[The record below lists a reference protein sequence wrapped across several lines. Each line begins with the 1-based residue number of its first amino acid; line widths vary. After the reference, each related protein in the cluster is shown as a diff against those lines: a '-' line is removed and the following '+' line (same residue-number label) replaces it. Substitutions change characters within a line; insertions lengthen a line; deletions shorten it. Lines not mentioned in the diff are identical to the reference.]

1 MNAPTA
7 NNSTISLL
15 ESARQLAPQI
25 RAAANEIDASRELP
39 RPLFEAIADAG
50 LFHMCVP
57 RALGGLEVDFPQ
69 QVLIAE
75 ELGKADAS
83 TAWAV
88 GQGATFASWSM
99 YLQPATVR
107 EIWIDT
113 PRSVVSNTPEP
124 NGKAIVVPGG
134 YRVSGRH
141 GFSTGCMHASWV
153 ASQAQIIDNG
163 VVRQRNGVPELR
175 FFFMP
180 KSEVQVLD
188 TWNTRGMRGTG
199 THHFEVKDVFVPEA
213 RSVYTRG
220 APRVTDG
227 TRYRI
232 PTTLIFLGGD
242 AAVGLAVARNCI
254 DTFCEL
260 AGGKS
265 PRHMTGLLREQPVAQ
280 YNVGQCEALLRS
292 ARALLMEA
300 VGDIWDGVSRNG
312 ELTLAQRAN
321 MRLAG
326 THAIRTAVKIVESI
340 YADCGATAIFEGNL
354 LHRLFQ
360 DIHVITQHLQ
370 SRRVFYE
377 MIGKFQMGLP
387 IDEARL

>member
-7 NNSTISLL
+7 AAVSPL
-15 ESARQLAPQI
+15 ESAKTLAPMI
-25 RAAANEIDASRELP
+25 RASAEEIEKTRELP
-39 RPLFEAIADAG
+39 RPLFEALADAG
-50 LFHMCVP
+50 LFHLCVP
-57 RALGGLEVDFPQ
+57 RVLGGLEVDFPQ
-69 QVLIAE
+69 QVRIAE

-83 TAWAV
+83 VAWAV
-88 GQGATFASWSM
+88 NQGATFASFSAYM
-99 YLQPATVR
+99 QPAAAR

-113 PRSVVSNTPEP
+113 PRSVASNTPEP
-124 NGKAIVVPGG
+124 SGKAIVVPGG
-134 YRVSGRH
+134 YRVTGRH

-153 ASQAQIIDNG
+153 ASQAQVVDNG
-163 VVRQRNGVPELR
+163 EVRQRNGAPELR
-175 FFFMP
+175 FLFMR
-180 KSEVQVLD
+180 KDEVQVLD
-188 TWNTRGMRGTG
+188 TWRTRGMRGTG
-199 THHFEVKDVFVPEA
+199 THHFEIKDVFVPEE

-220 APRVTDG
+220 AQRVSDG

-242 AAVGLAVARNCI
+242 AAVGLAVARSCI
-254 DTFCEL
+254 DAFCEL

-265 PRHMTGLLREQPVAQ
+265 PRHMTGLLRDQPVAQ

-292 ARALLMEA
+292 ARAFLMEA
-300 VGDIWDGVSRNG
+300 VADIWDGVTRTG
-312 ELTLAQRAN
+312 ELTMQQRAT

-354 LHRLFQ
+354 IHRLFQ

-370 SRRVFYE
+370 SRRGFYE
-377 MIGKFQMGLP
+377 MIGKYQMGLP

>member
-1 MNAPTA
+1 MNAPTPYNPA
-7 NNSTISLL
+7 IHPL

-25 RAAANEIDASRELP
+25 RAAAGDTEATRELP
-39 RPLFEAIADAG
+39 KSVFEAIADAG

-88 GQGATFASWSM
+88 NQGATFASWSM
-99 YLQPATVR
+99 YMQPAVAR

-124 NGKAIVVPGG
+124 SGKAIVVPGG

-163 VVRQRNGVPELR
+163 VVRQRNGTPELR
-175 FFFMP
+175 FMFMP
-180 KSEVQVLD
+180 KADVQVLD
-188 TWNTRGMRGTG
+188 TWKTRGMRGTG
-199 THHFEVKDVFVPEA
+199 THHFEVKDVFVPEQ

-220 APRVTDG
+220 AARVTDG

-242 AAVGLAVARNCI
+242 AAVGLAVARSCI
-254 DTFCEL
+254 DAFCEL

-265 PRHMTGLLREQPVAQ
+265 PRHMTGLLRDQPVAQ

-292 ARALLMEA
+292 ARAFLMEA
-300 VGDIWDGVSRNG
+300 VADIWDGVSRTG
-312 ELTLAQRAN
+312 ELTMQQRAT

-340 YADCGATAIFEGNL
+340 YADCGATAIFEGNQM
-354 LHRLFQ
+354 HRLFQ

-370 SRRVFYE
+370 SRRGFYE

>member
-1 MNAPTA
+1 MNASTA
-7 NNSTISLL
+7 YSSTSSPL
-15 ESARQLAPQI
+15 ESARRLAPQI
-25 RAAANEIDASRELP
+25 RSAANEIETTRELP

-99 YLQPATVR
+99 YMQPATAR

-124 NGKAIVVPGG
+124 SGKAIVVPGG

-163 VVRQRNGVPELR
+163 EVRQRNGVPELR

-199 THHFEVKDVFVPEA
+199 THHFEVKDVFVPEE

-232 PTTLIFLGGD
+232 PTTLVFLGGD
-242 AAVGLAVARNCI
+242 AAVALAVARTCI
-254 DTFCEL
+254 DTFCDL

-280 YNVGQCEALLRS
+280 YNVGKCEAELRS
-292 ARALLMEA
+292 ARALLMET
-300 VGDIWDGVSRNG
+300 VGDLWDGVSRNG
-312 ELTLAQRAN
+312 ELTLTQRAN

-326 THAIRTAVKIVESI
+326 THAIRTAVKIVENI

-370 SRRVFYE
+370 ARRGFYE

>member
-1 MNAPTA
+1 MNASTA
-7 NNSTISLL
+7 YSSTSSPL
-15 ESARQLAPQI
+15 ESARRLAPQI
-25 RAAANEIDASRELP
+25 RAAANEIETTRELP

-99 YLQPATVR
+99 YMQPATAR

-124 NGKAIVVPGG
+124 SGKAIVVPGG

-163 VVRQRNGVPELR
+163 EVRQRNGVPELR

-199 THHFEVKDVFVPEA
+199 THHFEVKDVFVPEE

-232 PTTLIFLGGD
+232 PTTLVFLGGD
-242 AAVGLAVARNCI
+242 AAVALAVARTCI
-254 DTFCEL
+254 DTFCDL

-280 YNVGQCEALLRS
+280 YNVGKCEAELRS
-292 ARALLMEA
+292 ARALLMET
-300 VGDIWDGVSRNG
+300 VGDLWDGVSRNG
-312 ELTLAQRAN
+312 ELTLTQRAN

-326 THAIRTAVKIVESI
+326 THAIRTAVKIVENI

-370 SRRVFYE
+370 ARRGFYE

>member
-1 MNAPTA
+1 MNAPTPY
-7 NNSTISLL
+7 NSTINLL

-25 RAAANEIDASRELP
+25 RAAAGDTEATRELP
-39 RPLFEAIADAG
+39 KSVFEAIVDAG

-88 GQGATFASWSM
+88 NQGATFASWSM
-99 YLQPATVR
+99 YMQPAVAR

-124 NGKAIVVPGG
+124 SGKAIVVPGG

-163 VVRQRNGVPELR
+163 VVRQRNGTPELR
-175 FFFMP
+175 FMFMP
-180 KSEVQVLD
+180 KADVQVLD
-188 TWNTRGMRGTG
+188 TWKTRGMRGTG
-199 THHFEVKDVFVPEA
+199 THHFEVKDVFVPEQ

-220 APRVTDG
+220 AARVTDG

-242 AAVGLAVARNCI
+242 AAVGLAVARSCI
-254 DTFCEL
+254 DAFCEL

-265 PRHMTGLLREQPVAQ
+265 PRHMTGLLRDQPVAQ

-292 ARALLMEA
+292 ARAFLMETVA
-300 VGDIWDGVSRNG
+300 DIWDGVSRTG
-312 ELTLAQRAN
+312 ELTMQQRAT

-326 THAIRTAVKIVESI
+326 THAIRTAVKIVENI
-340 YADCGATAIFEGNL
+340 YADCGATAIFEGNQM
-354 LHRLFQ
+354 HRLFQ

-370 SRRVFYE
+370 SRRGFYE

>member
-1 MNAPTA
+1 MDTPAAPL
-7 NNSTISLL
+7 SSPL
-15 ESARQLAPQI
+15 ESARKLAPMI
-25 RAAANEIDASRELP
+25 RAAAADIEATRELP
-39 RPLFEAIADAG
+39 KPLFEAIADAG
-50 LFHMCVP
+50 LFRMCIP

-69 QVLIAE
+69 QVLVSE

-88 GQGATFASWSM
+88 GQGATFACYSTFM
-99 YLQPATVR
+99 QPAAAR

-113 PRSVVSNTPEP
+113 PRGVVSNTPEP
-124 NGKAIVVPGG
+124 SGKAIVVPGG
-134 YRVSGRH
+134 YRVTGRH
-141 GFSTGCMHASWV
+141 GFSTGCMHASWI

-163 VVRQRNGVPELR
+163 QVRQRNGAPELR
-175 FFFMP
+175 FMFMR
-180 KSEVQVLD
+180 KSEVQVQD
-188 TWNTRGMRGTG
+188 TWHTRGMRGTG
-199 THHFEVKDVFVPEA
+199 THHFEAKDVFVPEEH
-213 RSVYTRG
+213 SVYTRG
-220 APRVTDG
+220 AARVTDG

-242 AAVGLAVARNCI
+242 GAVALAVARSCV
-254 DTFCEL
+254 DAFCEL

-265 PRHMTGLLREQPVAQ
+265 PRHMTGLLRDQPVAQ

-292 ARALLMEA
+292 ARAFLMEA
-300 VGDIWDGVSRNG
+300 VGEIWDAVSRTG
-312 ELTLAQRAN
+312 ELTLPQRAT

-326 THAIRTAVKIVESI
+326 THAIRTAVKIVQSI
-340 YADCGATAIFEGNL
+340 YADCGATAIFEGNP

-370 SRRVFYE
+370 ARRGFYE

-387 IDEARL
+387 VDETRL

>member
-1 MNAPTA
+1 MDSPAA
-7 NNSTISLL
+7 LSSAAL
-15 ESARQLAPQI
+15 EAARKLAPLI
-25 RAAANEIDASRELP
+25 RAAAGDIEATRELP
-39 RPLFEAIADAG
+39 KPLFEAIADAG
-50 LFHMCVP
+50 LFRMCIP

-69 QVLIAE
+69 QILIAE
-75 ELGKADAS
+75 ELGRADAS

-88 GQGATFASWSM
+88 NQGATFASWSM
-99 YLQPATVR
+99 YLQPATAR

-124 NGKAIVVPGG
+124 NGQAIVVPGG

-153 ASQAQIIDNG
+153 ASQTQIVDNG
-163 VVRQRNGVPELR
+163 VVRQRNGAPELR

-180 KSEVQVLD
+180 KTEVQVLD
-188 TWNTRGMRGTG
+188 TWKTRGMRGTG
-199 THHFEVKDVFVPEA
+199 THHFEVKDVFVPEE
-213 RSVYTRG
+213 RSCYTRG
-220 APRVTDG
+220 GERITDG

-242 AAVGLAVARNCI
+242 AAVGLAVARSCI
-254 DTFCEL
+254 DAFCEL

-265 PRHMTGLLREQPVAQ
+265 PRHMTGLLRDQPVAQ

-292 ARALLMEA
+292 ARAFLIEA
-300 VGDIWDGVSRNG
+300 VAEIWDAVSRSG
-312 ELTLAQRAN
+312 ELTLEQRATL
-321 MRLAG
+321 RLAG
-326 THAIRTAVKIVESI
+326 THAIRTAVKIVQSI
-340 YADCGATAIFEGNL
+340 YADCGATAIFEGNP

-360 DIHVITQHLQ
+360 DMHVITQHLQ
-370 SRRVFYE
+370 SRRGFYE

-387 IDEARL
+387 VDEARL

>member
-1 MNAPTA
+1 MNAPTTPP
-7 NNSTISLL
+7 STS
-15 ESARQLAPQI
+15 SALHAARRLAPQI
-25 RAAANEIDASRELP
+25 REAAGEIEATRELP

-57 RALGGLEVDFPQ
+57 RALGGLEIDFPQ
-69 QVLIAE
+69 QVLVAE

-88 GQGATFASWSM
+88 NQGATFASWSM
-99 YLQPATVR
+99 YLPPSTVR

-113 PRSVVSNTPEP
+113 PRCVVSNTPEP

-163 VVRQRNGVPELR
+163 VVRQHNGAPELR

-199 THHFEVKDVFVPEA
+199 THHFELKDVFVPDE
-213 RSVYTRG
+213 RSCYTRG

-242 AAVGLAVARNCI
+242 AAVALAVARSCI

-265 PRHMTGLLREQPVAQ
+265 PRHMTGLLRDQPVAQ

-292 ARALLMEA
+292 ARALLMET
-300 VGDIWDGVSRNG
+300 VGDLWDGASRNG
-312 ELTLAQRAN
+312 ELTLEQRAN

-326 THAIRTAVKIVESI
+326 THAIRTAVKVVESI

-370 SRRVFYE
+370 SRRGFYE